1 MNTKIILQVFIAA
14 LLLLPISVS
23 SQKILEPIVNP
34 PQFKIHHVGYEDG
47 LSSAF
52 LVSAYQDR
60 FGFVWIGGQYGLD
73 VYDGYSIR
81 NIRIQKQ
88 DGTSSPIEYVF
99 SIIEDNQGDLW

>member
-23 SQKILEPIVNP
+23 SQKVLEPIVNP

-73 VYDGYSIR
+73 VYDGLIRLILRLVAAPACWYARCISRSIA
-81 NIRIQKQ
+81 IRI
-88 DGTSSPIEYVF
+88 GET
-99 SIIEDNQGDLW
+99 